1 MAEGER
7 ITVLGRIQVVGS
19 RQQHPPSW
27 QELLWEHFP
36 RKFSCSHPSHWMA
49 TTSTGVMGSGPLRIY
64 AQVLCFRMRK
74 SCWDEEI
81 QLQLYLGPVI
91 VAFAKRSNYW
101 ILVWSEHRS
110 EIEER
115 CILFSWCCAF
125 PHHESNT
132 ERTRLT
138 ARSLVAHAI
147 ILLCARPGLRATEQR
162 PRRPGH
168 CVWQL
173 TGSGQNQIV
182 IDAIIISLST
192 SLYVIGPP
200 KSPPFV
206 RSLAHGMES
215 LPILR
220 LLK

>member
-19 RQQHPPSW
+19 RQQQQHPPSW

-49 TTSTGVMGSGPLRIY
+49 TTSTGVMGSGPLRLY

-74 SCWDEEI
+74 SFWDEEI

-101 ILVWSEHRS
+101 ILVWSEHSS

-125 PHHESNT
+125 PHHSNRIQN
-132 ERTRLT
+132 ERALPL
-138 ARSLVAHAI
+138 ALWLHMPLFYSVLV
-147 ILLCARPGLRATEQR
+147 
-162 PRRPGH
+162 
-168 CVWQL
+168 
-173 TGSGQNQIV
+173 
-182 IDAIIISLST
+182 
-192 SLYVIGPP
+192 
-200 KSPPFV
+200 
-206 RSLAHGMES
+206 LA
-215 LPILR
+215 
-220 LLK
+220 